1 MFISDCSAIS
11 TSHTFPAYLTGL
23 QTHQCSAHYT
33 IESKRGSSAAHRCDA
48 VIDRRPGVFY
58 SSLNIFLRSLSV
70 AQRPAYRIPWT
81 ATHSRAPGIRLPHR
95 VNAFNFARW
104 LSKSRLVCGSWYL
117 SACARTHLR
126 IQLHTA
132 DSRPSLLPRVMVD
145 RSCFLKGS
153 DRFVALISPGR
164 GPCAAR
170 RMYVRCKPTRKP
182 ITIVSLRLVVRPLI
196 SRVSL
201 VFFIDSEPSIVHSH
215 PHRPRHAMRNVRY
228 RINYTRPSNR
238 AMRYIHVNAE
248 LASNL
253 I

>member
-81 ATHSRAPGIRLPHR
+81 ATHPRAPGIRLPHR

-126 IQLHTA
+126 IQLHTRGLSSFPPS
-132 DSRPSLLPRVMVD
+132 SRDGRPFLLPQGQRPL
-145 RSCFLKGS
+145 RRINFA
-153 DRFVALISPGR
+153 RPGAVR
-164 GPCAAR
+164 DAT
-170 RMYVRCKPTRKP
+170 YVRQVQAYAKGYQHSLPSSGRSSLDFPRLARFFHRFRTVDCPLPPTP
-182 ITIVSLRLVVRPLI
+182 TSPCNAECTISNKLYTPT
-196 SRVSL
+196 
-201 VFFIDSEPSIVHSH
+201 EPRDAVH
-215 PHRPRHAMRNVRY
+215 
-228 RINYTRPSNR
+228 T
-238 AMRYIHVNAE
+238 YIHTCQC
-248 LASNL
+248 
-253 I
+253 